1 MIEPGLE
8 SNSGSQTK
16 RSILHSASSGG
27 GGGRELKGFL
37 RRMSWLELCKADG
50 KEILELQ
57 RLVRRSLKEIQ
68 VEQCEG
74 LDIRS

>member
-1 MIEPGLE
+1 MVEPGLE

-16 RSILHSASSGG
+16 RSILHAVGAE
-27 GGGRELKGFL
+27 GRQLKGFL
-37 RRMSWLELCKADG
+37 QRMSWLELCKADG

-74 LDIRS
+74 LDIRN

>member
-1 MIEPGLE
+1 MVEPGLE
-8 SNSGSQTK
+8 SNSGSQTE

-27 GGGRELKGFL
+27 GGGQLKGFL
-37 RRMSWLELCKADG
+37 QRMSWLELCKADG